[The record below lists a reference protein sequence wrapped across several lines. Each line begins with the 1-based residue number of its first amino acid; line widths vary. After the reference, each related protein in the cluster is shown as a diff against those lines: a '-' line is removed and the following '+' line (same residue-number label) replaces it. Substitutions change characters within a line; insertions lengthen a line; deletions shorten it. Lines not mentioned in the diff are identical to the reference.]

1 MNTYELTERGKVA
14 IAIVF
19 AVLLFVIP
27 AIIFMYHAWNGEPPT
42 YNPQIVAAT
51 PEAPS
56 QNDIQNSDY
65 PYELPEYLDV
75 ADNNGEMNAEYLE
88 YTPHYEDDY
97 NGADDM
103 QDEQPEDPSV
113 NGAAR
118 INVDE
123 GTMRFWFS
131 PEAQESID
139 SDIVLLM
146 GDFLQSPQNT
156 ASSEIVV
163 EIPSLTD
170 DERQVLESVIIDAFA
185 EHGIPQRDLSFAPY
199 LSNANVGVYEV
210 RMHFAANSAVAS
222 NLK

>member
-1 MNTYELTERGKVA
+1 MNNYELTERGKVA
-14 IAIVF
+14 IAIIF

-27 AIIFMYHAWNGEPPT
+27 AIFFIYHAWNGEPPN

-51 PEAPS
+51 PDATN
-56 QNDIQNSDY
+56 QNDVLNSDY
-65 PYELPEYLDV
+65 PDVLPEHPDE
-75 ADNNGEMNAEYLE
+75 ADNNGETNAEVPE
-88 YTPHYEDDY
+88 DPPHYENDY
-97 NGADDM
+97 NGTDDI
-103 QDEQPEDPSV
+103 QAQPEDPSV

-118 INVDE
+118 INIDE

-139 SDIVLLM
+139 SDVVSLM

-170 DERQVLESVIIDAFA
+170 EERESLESVITAAFA
-185 EHGIPQRDLSFAPY
+185 EHNVSQNDLSFAPY
-199 LSNANVGVYEV
+199 LLNENVGVFEI
-210 RMHFAANSAVAS
+210 RMHFGTSAAVAS